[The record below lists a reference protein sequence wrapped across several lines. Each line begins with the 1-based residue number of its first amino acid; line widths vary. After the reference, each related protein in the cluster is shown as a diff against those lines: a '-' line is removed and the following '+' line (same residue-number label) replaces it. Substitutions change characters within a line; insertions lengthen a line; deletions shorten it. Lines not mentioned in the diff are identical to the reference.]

1 MDRFLPKV
9 ERVRRDAD
17 PEKKTYLN
25 GVVYVM
31 GSLLGKQ
38 SCSNMIA
45 CRTGKF
51 IQVSTP
57 PPPQTSVLWI
67 RVRSNANPISF
78 FYSSNVSLLLLNVP
92 EAVRQVPVRTL
103 DKVSRCSSIMMC
115 I

>member
-1 MDRFLPKV
+1 MIMRVFVVDRFLPKV

-51 IQVSTP
+51 IQVSNLPPTPLP
-57 PPPQTSVLWI
+57 PPRL
-67 RVRSNANPISF
+67 
-78 FYSSNVSLLLLNVP
+78 
-92 EAVRQVPVRTL
+92 
-103 DKVSRCSSIMMC
+103 
-115 I
+115 